1 MVINSL
7 KLTNFRNFELRELVF
22 CHKNIFFTGPNGSGK
37 SNLLE
42 SISFASLLRS
52 FRGAATREMVRIGAK
67 ELQLQIILENRFG
80 RERLNIT
87 ESLSGKRHL
96 AINGQPVR
104 RSSDFIRE
112 FHTVVFAPEDRE
124 IASGPSGCRR
134 RFFDILISE
143 TEPEYLV
150 RLSRYH
156 RALLQR
162 NRALKFF
169 PASAPAFDAELA
181 EQAPFIARC
190 RRRYAELTGN
200 CVSQLL
206 TAMGGEFRIIYR
218 TDAADSASGQLKLL
232 ESKRDSELRRQC
244 TLCGIQLDEFD
255 FIFNGKL
262 LRTYGSTGQIRLI
275 SLLLKMAQY
284 RIIRDKSTIPLVV
297 LADDVTGELD
307 AKNLALFLDTV
318 SGADQKFFTFAE
330 PPRFSL
336 PDSEMIA
343 VGK

>member
-1 MVINSL
+1 M
-7 KLTNFRNFELRELVF
+7 VF
-22 CHKNIFFTGPNGSGK
+22 CRKNIFFTGPNGSGK

-42 SISFASLLRS
+42 SIAFASLLRS
-52 FRGAATREMVRIGAK
+52 FRGASPREMVKLGAREFK
-67 ELQLQIILENRFG
+67 LAVVLENRFG
-80 RERLNIT
+80 KERLQIT
-87 ESLSGKRHL
+87 ESLSGKRQL
-96 AINGQPVR
+96 TINGQPVR

-124 IASGPSGCRR
+124 IAAGTSGCRR

-143 TEPEYLV
+143 IEPEYLL

-162 NRALKFF
+162 NRALKFS
-169 PASAPAFDAELA
+169 PRSAAAFDAELA
-181 EQAPFIARC
+181 EQAPFISAC
-190 RRRYAELTGN
+190 RRRYARLVGEH
-200 CVSQLL
+200 VSALL
-206 TAMGGEFRIIYR
+206 ASGGGEFRIVYR
-218 TDAADSASGQLKLL
+218 SDTAETAAEHLKLL
-232 ESKRDSELRRQC
+232 ESKRESELRRQC

-255 FIFNGKL
+255 FMFNGKL

-284 RIIRDKSTIPLVV
+284 RIIRTDSDIPLAV

-307 AKNLALFLDTV
+307 AGNLELFLDTV
-318 SGADQKFFTFAE
+318 STADQKFFTFAE

-336 PDSEMIA
+336 PDSEMIR
-343 VGK
+343 VGE